1 MYLAKTKL
9 LRGSEK
15 QLLISHV
22 KPHKKVVS
30 STVSR
35 WLLLGLNMAGVDTDQ
50 FKAHSVRGAATSA
63 SKNIGVA
70 MRDILATA
78 GWSSDSTFS
87 KFYHRP
93 SANSKLAK
101 ALLSRASKSQID

>member
-1 MYLAKTKL
+1 
-9 LRGSEK
+9 
-15 QLLISHV
+15 LISHV
-22 KPHKKVVS
+22 KPYKKVVS

-35 WLLLGLNMAGVDTDQ
+35 WILLGLSMAGVDTDQ

-63 SKNIGVA
+63 SKNLGVA

-87 KFYHRP
+87 SIYHRP

-101 ALLSRASKSQID
+101 ALLSGASKSQID